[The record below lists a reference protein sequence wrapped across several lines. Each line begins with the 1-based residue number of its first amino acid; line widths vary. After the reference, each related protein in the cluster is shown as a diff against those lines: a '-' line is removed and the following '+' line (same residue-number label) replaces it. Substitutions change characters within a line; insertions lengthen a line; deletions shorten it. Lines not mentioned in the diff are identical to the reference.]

1 MRIASMI
8 ARYLLGVGFVIF
20 GLNGFLHFIPQPP
33 VAPGPM
39 VDWMTVMTKTN
50 YMMPVFAFELL
61 GGLLLLVNRYVP
73 LALVILGP
81 ILVNIL
87 VFHVLLQPAGLPPA
101 IVFVILWFLVS
112 YSVRSAF
119 VGIFQNRVA
128 A

>member
-33 VAPGPM
+33 MAPGPM

>member
-33 VAPGPM
+33 MAPGPM

-101 IVFVILWFLVS
+101 IVFVILWFLVF

-119 VGIFQNRVA
+119 AGIFESCVTA
-128 A
+128 